1 MCGIHQI
8 RHVCVCVLSHF
19 SHVWLCNPMDC
30 SPPGSSVHG
39 ILQARILEWNTCP
52 PQGIFPT
59 QGSNPHLLCFLHWQ
73 AGSLSLASP
82 GKASQ
87 DTGNR
92 IKVQRTLLGI
102 FFFFFFL
109 PEYTRQNGKEKSISC
124 AFLPN
129 VVKAVSGITISYR
142 DESRGFLII

>member
-1 MCGIHQI
+1 MSDCATPWTVAHQAP
-8 RHVCVCVLSHF
+8 LSMGF
-19 SHVWLCNPMDC
+19 SRQEYW
-30 SPPGSSVHG
+30 SG
-39 ILQARILEWNTCP
+39 WTCP

-73 AGSLSLASP
+73 AGSLSLAPP

-102 FFFFFFL
+102 FFFFFL